1 MLAAGLLSWVNHQLP
16 PISIPSVSCS
26 PGSKPSHAFS
36 SFTPV
41 SSFMESFSK
50 REEEVDEG
58 RERTL
63 RSDIKPREQMMSR
76 HGGANRIL
84 R

>member
-1 MLAAGLLSWVNHQLP
+1 MIILTLP
-16 PISIPSVSCS
+16 
-26 PGSKPSHAFS
+26 F
-36 SFTPV
+36 F
-41 SSFMESFSK
+41 E
-50 REEEVDEG
+50 EEEVDEG

>member
-1 MLAAGLLSWVNHQLP
+1 MNRINLSQP
-16 PISIPSVSCS
+16 
-26 PGSKPSHAFS
+26 K
-36 SFTPV
+36 
-41 SSFMESFSK
+41 MEEP
-50 REEEVDEG
+50 EEEVDEG